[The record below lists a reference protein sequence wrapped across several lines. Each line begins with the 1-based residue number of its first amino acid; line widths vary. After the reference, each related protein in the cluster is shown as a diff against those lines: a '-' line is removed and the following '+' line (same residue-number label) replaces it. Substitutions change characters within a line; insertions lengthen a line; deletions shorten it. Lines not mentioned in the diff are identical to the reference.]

1 MLNKFVTEK
10 VVNDLNNHPL
20 VFEGANGSLGLSFL
34 KVLKELDISPKV
46 LLLTTHSS
54 DLENEW
60 ISCNFNIEFIK
71 SSHENFFSR
80 RKKLINSFGKGV
92 NVFFASGYG
101 RPNMFLDDPIGVIDA
116 NIKSLISYSDFNI
129 NKFAYFSTS
138 ELYSGLNGEVSEDVT
153 LPTSPQH
160 PRGIYIESKR
170 LGEAIVSN
178 LISKNATRVASYR
191 IALATPPRLLNND
204 HRVLADLITSAKEN
218 NKVILN
224 GGQKLL
230 RQYQYGPNAIYK
242 ILGSISNGTSNLYNN
257 AGSHILTLGE
267 LAKLIGKVF
276 NVDVEIKENIQDSS
290 SPKVVNINSE
300 RINSESGYL
309 LDKEEDFFSYLN
321 RIVNA

>member
-1 MLNKFVTEK
+1 MKLKLDDILIKIFLI
-10 VVNDLNNHPL
+10 D
-20 VFEGANGSLGLSFL
+20 SISFFPNEISN
-34 KVLKELDISPKV
+34 KELEILQIHDV
-46 LLLTTHSS
+46 
-54 DLENEW
+54 N
-60 ISCNFNIEFIK
+60 NFIK
-71 SSHENFFSR
+71 DCYYSSKNHKTCGNH
-80 RKKLINSFGKGV
+80 RKHDWERGW
-92 NVFFASGYG
+92 
-101 RPNMFLDDPIGVIDA
+101 
-116 NIKSLISYSDFNI
+116 
-129 NKFAYFSTS
+129 
-138 ELYSGLNGEVSEDVT
+138 SEDVT

-300 RINSESGYL
+300 RINFESGYL